1 MPGIHMFCS
10 LKKVRLRDSVYVKLK
25 VGRGTCE
32 IIFRT
37 DLIPQQFMK
46 LEVLTAIISR
56 LVVIKGNN
64 TGTNIFS
71 SINSTL
77 AICQLRKLSILAFLI
92 DSAERI

>member
-64 TGTNIFS
+64 TAGTNIFFFHKFYF
-71 SINSTL
+71 NHLST
-77 AICQLRKLSILAFLI
+77 AKGVYPGIL
-92 DSAERI
+92 D

>member
-1 MPGIHMFCS
+1 MFCS

-64 TGTNIFS
+64 TGTN
-71 SINSTL
+71 TL
-77 AICQLRKLSILAFLI
+77 TICQLRKVSILAFLI